1 MLLRPSHHRC
11 SLSACDQHS
20 FQAAAAW
27 SNHMVIPK
35 YFSPLATDAKSQLF
49 GKDPGAGKDWGQK
62 EKGVTEDEMFGWYHW
77 LNGHESE
84 QTLGDSEGQG
94 SLACSSSWGHRESD
108 MTKPLNNEQ
117 QQSQKT
123 WGWFTVIDACQ
134 TTVCDICPVS
144 MLRDRKKNWTEF
156 REK

>member
-1 MLLRPSHHRC
+1 
-11 SLSACDQHS
+11 
-20 FQAAAAW
+20 
-27 SNHMVIPK
+27 
-35 YFSPLATDAKSQLF
+35 
-49 GKDPGAGKDWGQK
+49 
-62 EKGVTEDEMFGWYHW
+62 MFGWYHR

-144 MLRDRKKNWTEF
+144 MLRDRKKTGPSS
-156 REK
+156 EKSSHDSQKD